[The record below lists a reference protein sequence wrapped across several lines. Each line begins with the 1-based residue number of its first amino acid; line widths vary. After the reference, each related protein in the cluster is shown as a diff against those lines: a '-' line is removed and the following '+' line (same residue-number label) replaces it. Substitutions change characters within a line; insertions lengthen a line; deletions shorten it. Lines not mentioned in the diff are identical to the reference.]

1 MGVAVGTSAEGKG
14 EPQKDLRK
22 EVPYYSSGP
31 RRKAHLE

>member
-1 MGVAVGTSAEGKG
+1 MGVAVGKSAGGKG
-14 EPQKDLRK
+14 ELRKDLRK

>member
-1 MGVAVGTSAEGKG
+1 MGVAMGKSAGGKG

-22 EVPYYSSGP
+22 EVPYRSSGP